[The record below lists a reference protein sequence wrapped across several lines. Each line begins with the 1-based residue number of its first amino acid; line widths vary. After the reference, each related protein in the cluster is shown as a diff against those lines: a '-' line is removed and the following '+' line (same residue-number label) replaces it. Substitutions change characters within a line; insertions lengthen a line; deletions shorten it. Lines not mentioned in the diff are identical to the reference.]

1 MRKVSEKPLLALIET
16 GGMNDAPI
24 PAPAATVVVTLDWN
38 GDNENGYIGK
48 INGVPLYQVQ
58 VLACEGQNKG
68 RCLYFPNRLLPPAY
82 CSLCCL
88 GRDDVPSPETA
99 DEAKAQCTADYSNG
113 GSAALQEILND
124 ALATVR
130 AAGYRVSKPR
140 KPKVFKRGKDRV
152 GPTFVCTFADGV
164 TTRMSVFTPLDNLDW
179 DRGVRLSQAA
189 WSSRWWAHRHTYRS
203 DTIGLVVPVPP
214 AIATAHFEQ
223 DGKVLAHYPN
233 GGRAQ

>member
-1 MRKVSEKPLLALIET
+1 MRKVSEKPLLTLIEA
-16 GGMNDAPI
+16 GGMNDAPF

-58 VLACEGQNKG
+58 VLACKGRNKG
-68 RCLYFPNRLLPPAY
+68 RYLYFPKRLLPPAY

-99 DEAKAQCTADYSNG
+99 DEAKAQCAADYSNG

-140 KPKVFKRGKDRV
+140 KPKVFKQGKNRV
-152 GPTFVCTFADGV
+152 GPTFVAEFADG
-164 TTRMSVFTPLDNLDW
+164 TMTRMSVFCSLEKLDW
-179 DRGVRLSQAA
+179 DRGERLSQAA
-189 WSSRWWAHRHTYRS
+189 YQSRWRRQQRIYTPYP
-203 DTIGLVVPVPP
+203 IVEPVPP
-214 AIATAHFEQ
+214 AIVATHFEQ
-223 DGKVLAHYPN
+223 DGVVLARRPDN
-233 GGRAQ
+233 GAVS